1 MESVIELIRV
11 AIFFIGCIPA
21 FLISSSIKL
30 IFPAIIVSLLLLLFA
45 IIKIKV
51 KKIICFICIIIS
63 SFLTNMFFMNE
74 QNMMLEEINQR
85 TYSSLFGMITL
96 ILLLIYIGLIISS
109 DKKEKK
115 NTVNEDK

>member
-51 KKIICFICIIIS
+51 KKIICLICIIIS
-63 SFLTNMFFMNE
+63 SFLTNMFFTNE

-85 TYSSLFGMITL
+85 TYDNINTITY
-96 ILLLIYIGLIISS
+96 IYRINYFLRKKR
-109 DKKEKK
+109 KKEYCK
-115 NTVNEDK
+115 